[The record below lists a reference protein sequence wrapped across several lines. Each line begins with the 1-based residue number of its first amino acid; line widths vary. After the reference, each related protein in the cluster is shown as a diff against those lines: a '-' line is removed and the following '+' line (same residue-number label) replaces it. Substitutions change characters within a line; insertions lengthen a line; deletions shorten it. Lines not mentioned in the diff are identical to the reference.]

1 MTRPYPPPLLSSP
14 TVGPFDLAAPDRL
27 RVARTLG
34 LTALP
39 AAVAD
44 GLNHAI
50 GCYKATEAGSRDTTK
65 GAVLAALGELSNNGR
80 SFEAAVARMADDRC
94 GVDEVT
100 LFRLQPL
107 ARAVQAGAQGA
118 RYLLRTAA
126 QERAV
131 ELRNHPRIDPATEAF
146 RLFCGILRLVFDG
159 TAAPQVDRTMRN
171 CRLFA
176 MEVFSAAGVERD
188 DFVAHPERLEA
199 YLATDVS
206 AL

>member
-14 TVGPFDLAAPDRL
+14 TVRPFDLAVPDRL
-27 RVARTLG
+27 RIARTLG

-39 AAVAD
+39 ATVAE

-50 GCYKATEAGSRDTTK
+50 GCYKATETGSRDTTK
-65 GAVLAALGELSNNGR
+65 GAILAALGELSSNGR
-80 SFEAAVARMADDRC
+80 SFDAAVARMADDRC

-107 ARAVQAGAQGA
+107 ARAVQTGAQGA
-118 RYLLRTAA
+118 RDLLRTAA
-126 QERAV
+126 P
-131 ELRNHPRIDPATEAF
+131 H
-146 RLFCGILRLVFDG
+146 
-159 TAAPQVDRTMRN
+159 VDRTMRN
-171 CRLFA
+171 CRHFA